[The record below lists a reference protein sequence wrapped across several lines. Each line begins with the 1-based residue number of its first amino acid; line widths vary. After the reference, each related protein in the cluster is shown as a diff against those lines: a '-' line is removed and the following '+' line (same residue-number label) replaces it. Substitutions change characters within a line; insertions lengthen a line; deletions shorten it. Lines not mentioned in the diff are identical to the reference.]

1 MKNSITCKKLFI
13 FVFALIFLGIALCL
27 GFTKNTAYADYSS
40 SITGLSNLNFTNCSY
55 TTSGKPYSPSSW
67 SLADNADSNAN
78 MGVLPLD
85 NEKFIEYKTVPGVKD
100 ASSDSNILLIGSKE
114 VATHSGYKN
123 NGTATLPANSYTIIS
138 MLVFTDTENN
148 GASIYVTGL
157 DKDYGIENISTG
169 KIWDT
174 YYFFIKTPTY
184 KSQSINLELWLG
196 TRDNTLALGEVFFD
210 NIKINSVA
218 STTFAS
224 TMAKLNTNNYKLIDL
239 SGVQAPTF
247 TNGDFENGF
256 EGWQVTTG
264 GGNGDITSDTT
275 YSDGDKIYG
284 IADTSDK
291 VILGVD
297 SNDKIPGLIYGSNKA
312 LFFNNKVASY
322 ITVKSTSTITIEQY
336 AFYRLSV
343 FAKGFDISESGA
355 TIALTE
361 VTDNDAPL
369 ESTKTITTSSS
380 SMAQYNGYTEYV
392 FYIQGSPYKDI
403 ELEISFSLGTQDNKA
418 SGIIAFDNISLEK
431 ISYATYNEYKSATN
445 ATEFVLNNQ
454 TDTSNITNGAFNLT
468 ASDIEVVSPALPRD
482 WTIENT
488 TNSGIINLNKTQF
501 EQANYP
507 FAHPGVTGYPNSTT
521 DLNKTTNNVLVLSTQ
536 NGFNTLT
543 SNSFTISSDSIASV
557 SAYIKTQDLLDGER
571 ATLKLVETSGALLVS
586 KDITLDSWKEYTL
599 YIKNTY
605 TSLNVRLV
613 LELGSTKNKIT
624 NGQVFI
630 DNVAVNTSVDNE
642 IFISKQNTASDYYA
656 TTNLSTN
663 SFNSFD
669 GKQDG
674 VYIPTTVI
682 AGNESLGTI
691 AGIVDVTELTTSNP
705 GLRNGA
711 TDNYVLMI
719 NNTIDGN
726 FYYKNRFEY
735 SLEEGSYYKISVWI
749 KVEDLTSSAP
759 NDEENNAYMGANFAI
774 TNTDHTFKAISS
786 TANTDNNGWQE
797 YTYYV
802 KATNAQSLYISLGL
816 GNAVVTSGKA
826 YFDDLSVEKIEESY
840 YLAATESDNVI
851 VGTVTEETEEEETET
866 EPTTPTTPVNV
877 WILVPSLLL
886 AVTLIAAIISIA
898 IQNINFKKRVKVKPQ
913 TYDRTKSLNNDIVRR
928 ELAKV
933 REEKIAGINKEIE
946 QIKATMEQN
955 KIAYENTIKGQ
966 TNKNKLQAEF
976 TKYAKTNNKLE
987 MHIDKLKSAI
997 TYLQDESNIANEEYK
1012 EIRRREK
1019 ILEAKNK
1026 KTIKQEK
1033 KQKKVEDKKNKQQ

>member
-1 MKNSITCKKLFI
+1 MIGK
-13 FVFALIFLGIALCL
+13 
-27 GFTKNTAYADYSS
+27 
-40 SITGLSNLNFTNCSY
+40 GLSS
-55 TTSGKPYSPSSW
+55 
-67 SLADNADSNAN
+67 
-78 MGVLPLD
+78 
-85 NEKFIEYKTVPGVKD
+85 
-100 ASSDSNILLIGSKE
+100 
-114 VATHSGYKN
+114 
-123 NGTATLPANSYTIIS
+123 
-138 MLVFTDTENN
+138 TD
-148 GASIYVTGL
+148 
-157 DKDYGIENISTG
+157 
-169 KIWDT
+169 
-174 YYFFIKTPTY
+174 
-184 KSQSINLELWLG
+184 
-196 TRDNTLALGEVFFD
+196 
-210 NIKINSVA
+210 
-218 STTFAS
+218 
-224 TMAKLNTNNYKLIDL
+224 
-239 SGVQAPTF
+239 
-247 TNGDFENGF
+247 
-256 EGWQVTTG
+256 
-264 GGNGDITSDTT
+264 
-275 YSDGDKIYG
+275 
-284 IADTSDK
+284 
-291 VILGVD
+291 
-297 SNDKIPGLIYGSNKA
+297 
-312 LFFNNKVASY
+312 
-322 ITVKSTSTITIEQY
+322 
-336 AFYRLSV
+336 
-343 FAKGFDISESGA
+343 
-355 TIALTE
+355 
-361 VTDNDAPL
+361 
-369 ESTKTITTSSS
+369 
-380 SMAQYNGYTEYV
+380 
-392 FYIQGSPYKDI
+392 
-403 ELEISFSLGTQDNKA
+403 
-418 SGIIAFDNISLEK
+418 
-431 ISYATYNEYKSATN
+431 
-445 ATEFVLNNQ
+445 
-454 TDTSNITNGAFNLT
+454 
-468 ASDIEVVSPALPRD
+468 
-482 WTIENT
+482 
-488 TNSGIINLNKTQF
+488 
-501 EQANYP
+501 
-507 FAHPGVTGYPNSTT
+507 
-521 DLNKTTNNVLVLSTQ
+521 
-536 NGFNTLT
+536 
-543 SNSFTISSDSIASV
+543 
-557 SAYIKTQDLLDGER
+557 
-571 ATLKLVETSGALLVS
+571 
-586 KDITLDSWKEYTL
+586 
-599 YIKNTY
+599 
-605 TSLNVRLV
+605 
-613 LELGSTKNKIT
+613 
-624 NGQVFI
+624 
-630 DNVAVNTSVDNE
+630 TSVDNE
-642 IFISKQNTASDYYA
+642 TFISKQNTASDYYA

-877 WILVPSLLL
+877 WILIPSLLL

-1012 EIRRREK
+1012 EIKRREK

>member
-1 MKNSITCKKLFI
+1 MKGSMTRKKI
-13 FVFALIFLGIALCL
+13 YIIVFAFIFLGIALFW

-40 SITGLSNLNFTNCSY
+40 SITGLNNLDFTNSSY
-55 TTSGKPYSPSSW
+55 TASGKPYSPSNW
-67 SLADNADSNAN
+67 SVADNADSNAE
-78 MGVLPLD
+78 MGVLPLN

-100 ASSDSNILLIGSKE
+100 ASSDSNILLIGSKD

-123 NGTATLPANSYTIIS
+123 SGTATLPANSYTIIS
-138 MLVFTDTENN
+138 ALVFTDTSNN

-184 KSQSINLELWLG
+184 KSQSISLELWLG
-196 TRDNTLALGEVFFD
+196 TKDNTLAQGEVFFD
-210 NIKINSVA
+210 NIKISSVA

-224 TMAKLNTNNYKLIDL
+224 TMAKLNSNNYKYIDL

-247 TNGDFENGF
+247 TNGNFENGF

-264 GGNGDITSDTT
+264 GGNGDITSDST
-275 YSDGDKIYG
+275 YQDGDKVYG
-284 IADTSDK
+284 ISDTSDK

-297 SNDKIPGLIYGSNKA
+297 DSNQVPGLIYGSNKA
-312 LFFNNKVASY
+312 LFLNNKVASF

-343 FAKGFDISESGA
+343 FAKGINLSENGA
-355 TIALTE
+355 TITLTE
-361 VTDNDAPL
+361 KTDSNSPF

-380 SMAQYNGYTEYV
+380 SLSQYNGYTEYV
-392 FYIQGSPYKDI
+392 FYIQGNPYKDV
-403 ELEISFSLGTQDNKA
+403 ELEISFSLGTQDKQS
-418 SGIIAFDNISLEK
+418 SGIVAFDNITLEK
-431 ISYATYNEYKSATN
+431 ISYSIYNEYKSATN
-445 ATEFVLNNQ
+445 ATDFVLNNE

-468 ASDIEVVSPALPRD
+468 ASDIDVVNPALPRD
-482 WTIENT
+482 WTIENS

-507 FAHPGVTGYPNSTT
+507 FTHPGVTGYPNSTT
-521 DLNKTTNNVLVLSTQ
+521 DLNKTTNNVLVLSAQ
-536 NGFNTLT
+536 NGTNKLT
-543 SNSFTISSDSIASV
+543 SNTFTISSEAIVSV
-557 SAYIKTQDLLDGER
+557 SAYVKTQDLVDDEK
-571 ATLKLVETSGALLVS
+571 ATLKLVESSGALLVS

-605 TSLNVRLV
+605 TSLDVQLV
-613 LELGSTKNKIT
+613 LELGDENTNIT
-624 NGQVFI
+624 NGRAFI
-630 DNVAVNTSVDNE
+630 DNVAVNTSVDND
-642 IFISKQNTASDYYA
+642 IFITKQNTASDYHA

-674 VYIPTTVI
+674 VYIPTTVV
-682 AGNESLGTI
+682 AGNQSMGTI
-691 AGIVDVTELTTSNP
+691 AGIVDVSELTSSNP
-705 GLRNGA
+705 GLRNDA
-711 TDNYVLMI
+711 TDNYILMI

-726 FYYKNRFEY
+726 FYYKNKFEY
-735 SLEEGSYYKISVWI
+735 SLEEGAYYKISVWI
-749 KVEDLTSSAP
+749 KVEDLTSNAP

-786 TANTDNNGWQE
+786 TNNTDNNGWKE

-802 KATNAQSLYISLGL
+802 KATNAQSLYVSLGL

-826 YFDDLSVEKIEESY
+826 YFDDLSVEKIDESY

-851 VGTVTEETEEEETET
+851 VGTVTEESEEETTET
-866 EPTTPTTPVNV
+866 EPTTPTPPVNV

-886 AVTLIAAIISIA
+886 AITLIAAIISIA
-898 IQNINFKKRVKVKPQ
+898 IQNINFKKRIKIKPQ

-946 QIKATMEQN
+946 QIKTTMEQN

-966 TNKNKLQAEF
+966 TNKNKLQSEF

-987 MHIDKLKSAI
+987 MRIDKLKAAI

-1012 EIRRREK
+1012 EIKRREK
-1019 ILEAKNK
+1019 ILETKNK
-1026 KTIKQEK
+1026 QTIKQEK
-1033 KQKKVEDKKNKQQ
+1033 KQRKIEAKKNNKK